1 MRRCGGVCAV
11 IDVMK
16 EEAGK
21 KKTTTRRRSDRRL
34 ASAAADDEEEEAD
47 GATADKSK
55 WMSTAQLWT
64 GDSGRED
71 AESEVRHDS
80 IAGAAA

>member
-1 MRRCGGVCAV
+1 
-11 IDVMK
+11 MK

-21 KKTTTRRRSDRRL
+21 KTTRRSDRSL
-34 ASAAADDEEEEAD
+34 AAAAAVAEDEED
-47 GATADKSK
+47 GAAGDKSK

-64 GDSGRED
+64 GDSGRQD

-80 IAGAAA
+80 IAGAAT

>member
-1 MRRCGGVCAV
+1 MCAV

-21 KKTTTRRRSDRRL
+21 KKTTTRRSDRRL
-34 ASAAADDEEEEAD
+34 ASAAADEEEEEED

-71 AESEVRHDS
+71 GESEVRHDS

>member
-1 MRRCGGVCAV
+1 M

-21 KKTTTRRRSDRRL
+21 KTTKRSDRSL
-34 ASAAADDEEEEAD
+34 PAAEEDED
-47 GATADKSK
+47 GAAGDKSK

-80 IAGAAA
+80 ITDTAT

>member
-1 MRRCGGVCAV
+1 
-11 IDVMK
+11 MK

-21 KKTTTRRRSDRRL
+21 KTTRRNDRSL
-34 ASAAADDEEEEAD
+34 PAAAAAADEEED
-47 GATADKSK
+47 GAAGDKSK

>member
-1 MRRCGGVCAV
+1 VCAV
-11 IDVMK
+11 IEVMK

-21 KKTTTRRRSDRRL
+21 KKTTTRRSDRRL
-34 ASAAADDEEEEAD
+34 ASAAAEEEEEEED

>member
-21 KKTTTRRRSDRRL
+21 KTRTRSDRSL
-34 ASAAADDEEEEAD
+34 VAAEEEEED
-47 GATADKSK
+47 GAAGDKSK

-64 GDSGRED
+64 GDSGLED
-71 AESEVRHDS
+71 AEPEVGHDS
-80 IAGAAA
+80 IAGAAS

>member
-11 IDVMK
+11 MDVMK
-16 EEAGK
+16 AEAGT
-21 KKTTTRRRSDRRL
+21 KTKSDRK
-34 ASAAADDEEEEAD
+34 AAEED
-47 GATADKSK
+47 GAAGDKSK

-71 AESEVRHDS
+71 AESEVQS
-80 IAGAAA
+80 GSP

>member
-21 KKTTTRRRSDRRL
+21 KTRTRSDRSL
-34 ASAAADDEEEEAD
+34 VAAEEEEED
-47 GATADKSK
+47 GAAGDKSK

-71 AESEVRHDS
+71 AEPEVRHDS
-80 IAGAAA
+80 IAGAAS